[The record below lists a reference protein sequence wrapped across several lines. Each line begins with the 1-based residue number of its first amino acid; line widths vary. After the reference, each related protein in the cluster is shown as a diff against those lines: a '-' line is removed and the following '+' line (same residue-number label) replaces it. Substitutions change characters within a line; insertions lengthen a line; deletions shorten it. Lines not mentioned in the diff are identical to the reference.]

1 MPRRARDPLDLL
13 AMVNTAKTLPATRST
28 LAVAAALVLLAG
40 CGGGGGRSAR
50 PPAPS
55 GRAVFATSCSAC
67 HSLSGR
73 YKAGLMGGDLL
84 RLHASRAQLTQFAAE
99 MPVHPALSASR
110 LRAVVSY
117 VLDVER
123 HAAR

>member
-1 MPRRARDPLDLL
+1 M
-13 AMVNTAKTLPATRST
+13 NTAKTLPATRSALT
-28 LAVAAALVLLAG
+28 VAGALVLLAG
-40 CGGGGGRSAR
+40 CGGGLGRPAHR
-50 PPAPS
+50 PATS

-67 HSLSGR
+67 HSLNGR

-99 MPVHPALSASR
+99 MPVHPALNASR

-117 VLDVER
+117 VMDAER